1 LTLDP
6 HSRNVNV
13 HISVDSNAKYA
24 LTGSSATV
32 QVPQVVNMRCNVN
45 NRFFLK
51 QDGANSLGFCAE
63 CGNLYAFTFV
73 NGVES
78 LVATLTYSPTAH
90 QWWRVRESGGVV
102 YWETSPDKAGWTTA
116 VTALVASL
124 FPIDSLTV
132 TIDSYTYSG
141 GLRSPGVAKYAHLNE

>member
-1 LTLDP
+1 LNLAP
-6 HSRNVNV
+6 NSRNGNV

-51 QDGANSLGFCAE
+51 QDGANSLGFWAE

-78 LVATLTYSPTAH
+78 LLATLTYSSTDY
-90 QWWRVRESGGVV
+90 QWWRVRESGGVG
-102 YWETSPDKAGWTTA
+102 YWATSPDKANWTAA
-116 VTALVASL
+116 VAAPAATLL
-124 FPIDSLTV
+124 PTDSLPV
-132 TIDSYTYSG
+132 
-141 GLRSPGVAKYAHLNE
+141 